1 MKAEVMTFKLGALS
15 QGSPSVI
22 VLQCKTQHASVLS
35 IFFYCNSASAPRFRE
50 LLPYKVTAAVK
61 LYFRI

>member
-1 MKAEVMTFKLGALS
+1 MTFKLGALS

-35 IFFYCNSASAPRFRE
+35 IF
-50 LLPYKVTAAVK
+50 LLQLCICTK
-61 LYFRI
+61 I